1 MLQHIPTLLRIP
13 CVILK
18 GVALLCHIH
27 FHYIKVDFTVDSV
40 HRKNILDVLKESLED
55 RPSQYSIESE
65 VRYKIIIDSSED
77 SSLVRLLFSFGVLKR
92 GPKTKMLCCS
102 SFLGNTT
109 TEKVCV
115 YARL

>member
-1 MLQHIPTLLRIP
+1 M
-13 CVILK
+13 
-18 GVALLCHIH
+18 
-27 FHYIKVDFTVDSV
+27 DSV